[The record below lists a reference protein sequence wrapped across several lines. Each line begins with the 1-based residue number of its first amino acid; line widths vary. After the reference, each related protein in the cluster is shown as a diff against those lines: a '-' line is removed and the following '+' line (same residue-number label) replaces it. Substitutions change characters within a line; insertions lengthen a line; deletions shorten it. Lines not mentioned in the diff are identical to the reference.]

1 MPLDYLDGDK
11 FTREASQMEPTLLL
25 SPAAQTTAG
34 TLLLTIVL
42 VEFGGLYVLRL
53 VTGRQEATPFQKT
66 FARAGHAHAGVL
78 VSLALIVQIF
88 ADAID
93 PSAPLAGI
101 ARSGV
106 PLAAIL
112 IPSGYF
118 FSSAG
123 RGATEPNRL
132 IWLIYAGAVA
142 LGLGVVAL
150 GLGLIS

>member
-1 MPLDYLDGDK
+1 
-11 FTREASQMEPTLLL
+11 MEPTLIL

-34 TLLLTIVL
+34 VLLLTIVA
-42 VEFGGLYVLRL
+42 VEFGGWYVLQL

-78 VSLALIVQIF
+78 VSLALICQLF
-88 ADAID
+88 ADA
-93 PSAPLAGI
+93 AALEGPLASV

-112 IPSGYF
+112 IPAGYF

-123 RGATEPNRL
+123 RGVTEPNRL
-132 IWLIYAGAVA
+132 IVLIYLGAVSLA
-142 LGLGVVAL
+142 LGVVAL
-150 GLGLIS
+150 GIGLLT

>member
-1 MPLDYLDGDK
+1 
-11 FTREASQMEPTLLL
+11 MEPTLIL
-25 SPAAQTTAG
+25 SPAAQSTAG
-34 TLLLTIVL
+34 VLLLTIVA

-78 VSLALIVQIF
+78 VSLGLIVQLF

-112 IPSGYF
+112 IPAGYF
-118 FSSAG
+118 FSSGG
-123 RGATEPNRL
+123 RGATAPNRL
-132 IWLIYAGAVA
+132 IILIYAGAVSLA
-142 LGLGVVAL
+142 AGVVAL
-150 GLGLIS
+150 GIGLLS

>member
-1 MPLDYLDGDK
+1 M
-11 FTREASQMEPTLLL
+11 TPTLLL
-25 SPAAQTTAG
+25 SPEAMTTAG

-78 VSLALIVQIF
+78 VSLALICQIF
-88 ADAID
+88 ADAAGLD
-93 PSAPLAGI
+93 GPLATL
-101 ARSGV
+101 ARTGV

-118 FSSAG
+118 FSSSG
-123 RGATEPNRL
+123 RGATQPNRL
-132 IWLIYAGAVA
+132 IVLIYSGAVSLA
-142 LGLGVVAL
+142 LGVVAL
-150 GLGLIS
+150 GIGLLS

>member
-1 MPLDYLDGDK
+1 
-11 FTREASQMEPTLLL
+11 MEPTLIL
-25 SPAAQTTAG
+25 SPAAQVTAG

-78 VSLALIVQIF
+78 VSLGLIVQIF

-93 PSAPLAGI
+93 PGAPLAGI

-112 IPSGYF
+112 IPAGYF
-118 FSSAG
+118 LSSAG
-123 RGATEPNRL
+123 AGATQPNRL
-132 IWLIYAGAVA
+132 IVLIYAGAVA
-142 LGLGVVAL
+142 LALGVVAL
-150 GLGLIS
+150 GIGLLS

>member
-1 MPLDYLDGDK
+1 
-11 FTREASQMEPTLLL
+11 MEPTLLL
-25 SPAAQTTAG
+25 SSAAQTTAG

-78 VSLALIVQIF
+78 VILALVCQIF
-88 ADAID
+88 ADAAGLD
-93 PSAPLAGI
+93 GPLASI

-118 FSSAG
+118 LSSAG
-123 RGATEPNRL
+123 RGATAPNRFIL
-132 IWLIYAGAVA
+132 LIYVGAISLA
-142 LGLGVVAL
+142 LGVIAGPDARDGDSTVRNP
-150 GLGLIS
+150 S

>member
-1 MPLDYLDGDK
+1 
-11 FTREASQMEPTLLL
+11 MEPTLIL
-25 SPAAQTTAG
+25 SPAAQSTAG
-34 TLLLTIVL
+34 ILLLTIVA

-78 VSLALIVQIF
+78 VSLGLIVQLF

-112 IPSGYF
+112 IPAGYF
-118 FSSAG
+118 FSSGG
-123 RGATEPNRL
+123 RGATAPNRL
-132 IWLIYAGAVA
+132 IVLIYAGAISLA
-142 LGLGVVAL
+142 AGVVAL
-150 GLGLIS
+150 GIGLLS